1 MMPTSSAHGSAPTPH
16 PEPDD
21 ISLGMQLLLLRKKT
35 GLSITEVSAQTNISS
50 SNLKAIEE
58 ENFDQLPADTFTR
71 GLVALYGN
79 FLGIDGVT
87 TAKSYIQLRHRHSPV
102 RKKSRINYASGRS
115 LNPKKLA
122 EPSHISSATIA
133 GILLIIIVTSFSLFC
148 LYNNW
153 NPFASFLDHRQQML
167 SPLASTLY
175 TAQTSSMRSDTVM
188 RQSQH

>member
-1 MMPTSSAHGSAPTPH
+1 MPTSSSHGPAPTPH

-21 ISLGMQLLLLRKKT
+21 NNLGMQLLLLRQKT
-35 GLSITEVSAQTNISS
+35 GLSIAEVSAQTNISS

-58 ENFDQLPADTFTR
+58 ENYDQLPADTFTR

-79 FLGIDGVT
+79 FLGIDGAAM
-87 TAKSYIQLRHRHSPV
+87 AKSFIKLRHKHRPV

-115 LNPKKLA
+115 LTPKKLA

-153 NPFASFLDHRQQML
+153 NPFASFLDHRQAMR

-175 TAQTSSMRSDTVM
+175 PAQVSSVRSDTAM
-188 RQSQH
+188 RRFQH